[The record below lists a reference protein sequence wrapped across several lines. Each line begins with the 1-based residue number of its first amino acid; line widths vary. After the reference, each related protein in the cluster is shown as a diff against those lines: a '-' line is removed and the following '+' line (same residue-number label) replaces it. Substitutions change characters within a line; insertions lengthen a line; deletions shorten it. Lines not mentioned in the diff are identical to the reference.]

1 MTPIMLCALI
11 LFILQTLFDYWL
23 DFLNIRHMKEMSG
36 TIPAEFEGQV
46 DRTLLLKTQQYT
58 IERTRLGILSS
69 LLTSVIIVIFLFG
82 GGLPWY
88 DRFISSLELPFVVS
102 GLIFFLFLSFASS
115 IISIPFSL
123 YRTFVTEKKYG
134 FNTMTLETWIADF
147 LKSLILSAVILGMLV
162 LAGLWIVQKSP
173 GFWWLYVWG
182 LFFIFSVFMMYIAP
196 YVIEPLFNKFE
207 PVRDEGLLQGIKRIA
222 EKAGIKVSR
231 VFSMDASKRT
241 KHTNAYFTGIGKVK
255 RIVLYDT
262 LIEKMSAGEVFSVL
276 AHEIGHWKKKHVFKM
291 LFVVETISLI
301 VLYGAFHILKIG
313 VIGPLF
319 QIEHA
324 QFYTEAVLIVFLL
337 SLIMFPA
344 GPLFHALSRKHER
357 EADRFSL
364 ELTGDPGSMISTLVK
379 LSKDNLSNLYP
390 HPLYAAF
397 HYSHPPVLDR
407 IRAIKDNA
415 HLK

>member
-1 MTPIMLCALI
+1 MTLIMLCALI

-23 DFLNIRHMKEMSG
+23 DFLNIRHMKIMSG
-36 TIPAEFEGQV
+36 IIPAEFEGQV

-69 LLTSVIIVIFLFG
+69 LLTSVIIVVFLFG

-102 GLIFFLFLSFASS
+102 GLIFFLLLSFASS

-134 FNTMTLETWIADF
+134 FNTMTLKTWVADF
-147 LKSLILSAVILGMLV
+147 MKSLVLSTVIMGMLIS
-162 LAGLWIVQKSP
+162 AGLWIVQKSP

-182 LFFIFSVFMMYIAP
+182 LFFVFSVFMMYIAP

-276 AHEIGHWKKKHVFKM
+276 AHEIGHWKKKHIFKM

-301 VLYGAFHILKIG
+301 VLYVAFHILKIG
-313 VIGPLF
+313 IIGPLF

-407 IRAIKDNA
+407 IRAIKDSA